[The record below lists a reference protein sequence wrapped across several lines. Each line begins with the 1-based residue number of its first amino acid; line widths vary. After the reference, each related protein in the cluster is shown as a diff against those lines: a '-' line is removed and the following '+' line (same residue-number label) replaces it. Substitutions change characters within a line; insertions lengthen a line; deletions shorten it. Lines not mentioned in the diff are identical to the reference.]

1 MTTRIDWN
9 IAKRSMLE
17 RVLYLTKGIFC
28 WPFDKGFVPS
38 TGGTCAVGLRINQ

>member
-17 RVLYLTKGIFC
+17 RVLHLTMGILL
-28 WPFDKGFVPS
+28 V
-38 TGGTCAVGLRINQ
+38 TR